1 MPLVSEPLARI
12 GVLDSG
18 VGGLSVLREI
28 HRLLPDHPTL
38 YFADQFHLP
47 YGPRDPQQISTFV
60 EAIARFLIERG
71 AAIIVIAC
79 NSASAASL
87 YNVRAQYPHVPFV
100 GMEPAV
106 KPAVEATRTGV
117 IGVLTTRATAEGV
130 LYRQVLERYAANT
143 RVITQVAPELVR
155 VAEENSQHTPDS
167 HEIIRRHIQPI
178 RDAGAD
184 QIALACTH
192 FPFLAKAIQEIAGG
206 GVHLIDPG
214 PAIARQA
221 ARVWPTGVATLQA
234 ENVYYTSG
242 SPKQFRQMLHT
253 FIGINAP
260 VQGVCWPSDYEVRDC
275 SGVGSPG
282 ITVAD

>member
-1 MPLVSEPLARI
+1 MQPVSEPSARI

-28 HRLLPDHPTL
+28 HRLLPDYPTL

-47 YGPRDPQQISTFV
+47 YGPRDPAQISLFV
-60 EAIARFLIERG
+60 EAIARFLIDRG
-71 AAIIVIAC
+71 AVMIVIAC

-87 YNVRAQYPHVPFV
+87 YNVRAQYPQVPFV

-155 VAEENSQHTPDS
+155 VAEENSQHTPANR
-167 HEIIRRHIQPI
+167 EIIRLHIQPLVE
-178 RDAGAD
+178 AGAD

-192 FPFLAKAIQEIAGG
+192 FPFLADVIQEIAGPA
-206 GVHLIDPG
+206 VHLIDPG
-214 PAIARQA
+214 PAIARQT
-221 ARVWPTGVATLQA
+221 ARVWPRGISIRPGAH
-234 ENVYYTSG
+234 VYYTSG
-242 SPKQFRQMLHT
+242 SSERFKRMLHT
-253 FIGINAP
+253 FIGVDAS
-260 VQGVCWPSDYEVRDC
+260 VEGVCWLSDYEVCVC
-275 SGVGSPG
+275 SSAGSPG
-282 ITVAD
+282 IVAEA